1 MVCVGSKAISPKGR
15 RQNGFIDGDSD
26 DSSPKKR
33 GRKDKGEKPRK
44 GDMVRGK
51 DLLQGNLSMGRLR
64 SRGGA
69 MMGRKGKGEER
80 TVQEAPW

>member
-1 MVCVGSKAISPKGR
+1 MTAHLRRGEGRIRVRSPGKG
-15 RQNGFIDGDSD
+15 G
-26 DSSPKKR
+26 
-33 GRKDKGEKPRK
+33 
-44 GDMVRGK
+44 MVRGK

-64 SRGGA
+64 SRRGA